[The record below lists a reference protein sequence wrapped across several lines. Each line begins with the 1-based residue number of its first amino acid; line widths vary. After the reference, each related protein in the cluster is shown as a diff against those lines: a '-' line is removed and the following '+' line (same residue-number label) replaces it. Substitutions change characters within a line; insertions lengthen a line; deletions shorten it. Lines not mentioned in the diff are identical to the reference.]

1 MGSQKTLTNE
11 RYIYNCKEFQIYKTK
26 KGVKLIK
33 INNSFVNINNVPSI
47 NTKINEKN
55 HNDMVA
61 ENISELNNLDIEEG
75 CGDSGYGET
84 IGIASVISVSSETAE
99 TVAGAD
105 AGADGAELS
114 ESSIDGEEYVLL

>member
-11 RYIYNCKEFQIYKTK
+11 KYMYNCKEFQIYKTK

-47 NTKINEKN
+47 HTKINEKN

-61 ENISELNNLDIEEG
+61 ENISELNKLDMYEDDKEG
-75 CGDSGYGET
+75 NKVEALAEALAEAV
-84 IGIASVISVSSETAE
+84 GIASVISVSSETAD
-99 TVAGAD
+99 V
-105 AGADGAELS
+105 AELS
-114 ESSIDGEEYVLL
+114 ESSIDGEEYVIL